1 MAVLARPPRLLQDST
16 WGLIVEEGVIWAE
29 DTSSLN
35 ESNANETVAD
45 RGTVSSTLEQ
55 T

>member
-1 MAVLARPPRLLQDST
+1 M
-16 WGLIVEEGVIWAE
+16 EEGVVWTE

-45 RGTVSSTLEQ
+45 RATVSSTLEQ